1 MLTNGVHH
9 PHRLMALLSNRVV
22 RGGPKLLASATACLV
37 LGILVVTF
45 TSQQLSLTAT
55 GAARTAWQWRSGESW
70 HEAQMRID
78 EQNTLGYGPDGLGNL
93 RIVVF
98 GEQDVATPSWK
109 GNAEMAKAPGWTDVL
124 CKEV

>member
-1 MLTNGVHH
+1 MLTNDVRR
-9 PHRLMALLSNRVV
+9 PHRLMALLSSRVV
-22 RGGPKLLASATACLV
+22 RGGPKLLASTTACLV
-37 LGILVVTF
+37 LGILVLTF
-45 TSQQLSLTAT
+45 TSQRLSLTAT

-70 HEAQMRID
+70 HETQTRTD

-98 GEQDVATPSWK
+98 GEQDVATPRWT
-109 GNAEMAKAPGWTDVL
+109 GNAETAKTPGWTDVL